1 MLPKTFLSVSGTR
14 KRTSGAAK
22 GVRTPSSAHQ
32 FRTPN
37 PVEKKKKANK
47 AETTL
52 KYSIEE
58 LTGQLSKNM
67 STIEEHSSQYNIT
80 DEILQSLANMSN
92 PKVNHQDQE
101 QIRNQEIVTSVV
113 KSIVPI
119 IVQVIQKTVES
130 AVKESLK
137 AVPKA
142 DKRCLKM
149 LSEQVNPR
157 ALIAKYECDD
167 LNQQGR
173 KESLRLYGVQVKKK
187 ETNEELMQ
195 TVLMKIAEAD
205 VPISEADISVC
216 H

>member
-1 MLPKTFLSVSGTR
+1 MLPKTFLSVSGTS

-22 GVRTPSSAHQ
+22 GVRTPSSAHR

-52 KYSIEE
+52 NDSIEE

-67 STIEEHSSQYNIT
+67 NTIEEHSSQYNIT

-119 IVQVIQKTVES
+119 IVQVREGSQIDFVTRN
-130 AVKESLK
+130 
-137 AVPKA
+137 VPWTF
-142 DKRCLKM
+142 RGEGV
-149 LSEQVNPR
+149 LSWTFLLSQ
-157 ALIAKYECDD
+157 I
-167 LNQQGR
+167 
-173 KESLRLYGVQVKKK
+173 
-187 ETNEELMQ
+187 
-195 TVLMKIAEAD
+195 
-205 VPISEADISVC
+205 DIDF
-216 H
+216 